1 MKISVAEQEAIQSE
15 ITGNGTPIEARM
27 EKRILEVLEEFPNIT
42 VALLRSKCAFRL
54 NPVFDR
60 VVRRLIE
67 EGKVQAKAIK
77 LELSLSR

>member
-1 MKISVAEQEAIQSE
+1 VIQ
-15 ITGNGTPIEARM
+15 
-27 EKRILEVLEEFPNIT
+27 EEFGLSPVWFRSIEFQPSAQGLGLSFRTANST
-42 VALLRSKCAFRL
+42 VALLRRKCAFRL
-54 NPVFDR
+54 NPVFDQ